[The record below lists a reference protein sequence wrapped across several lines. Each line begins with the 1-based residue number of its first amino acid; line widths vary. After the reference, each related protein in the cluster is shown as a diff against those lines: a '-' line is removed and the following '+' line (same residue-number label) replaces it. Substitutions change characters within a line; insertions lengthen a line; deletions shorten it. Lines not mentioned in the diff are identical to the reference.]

1 MSEQWVEVPIKP
13 FSEYYLISNTGK
25 VFSKHCNRVLS
36 PKLNPGGY
44 EHITLCA
51 HGQQQRI
58 LIHRLVALAFIE
70 NPENKP
76 TVNHINEN
84 KRDNRAE
91 NLEWAT
97 IREQNIHGTRIERAM
112 AHTDW
117 AKRTESIDYYSIA
130 QKHDYAQPYMCNR
143 KKTSVYIN
151 GVLWRVFNTQKEA
164 AIATG
169 VTSV

>member
-51 HGQQQRI
+51 HGQQHRI

-112 AHTDW
+112 TIIRLPKSMTTPNRICA
-117 AKRTESIDYYSIA
+117 TERR
-130 QKHDYAQPYMCNR
+130 HPYIEMVSFGVSLIR
-143 KKTSVYIN
+143 KKRRRLQPGSAK
-151 GVLWRVFNTQKEA
+151 GK
-164 AIATG
+164 
-169 VTSV
+169 